1 MTLAYALSKT
11 GHPNC
16 RRPDK
21 VIDARQSACL
31 YVSLGIFSFI
41 WASGLNDHSMFVR
54 DVKRTNLCCPAKK
67 RDPFLWLIAVDCYL
81 FAPALSAAAGGPSI
95 PG

>member
-21 VIDARQSACL
+21 VIDARHAYLHASIDT
-31 YVSLGIFSFI
+31 YSLSSINLGVMYERNDKL
-41 WASGLNDHSMFVR
+41 SGLYDHSNR
-54 DVKRTNLCCPAKK
+54 
-67 RDPFLWLIAVDCYL
+67 
-81 FAPALSAAAGGPSI
+81 
-95 PG
+95 

>member
-21 VIDARQSACL
+21 VIDARQKT
-31 YVSLGIFSFI
+31 
-41 WASGLNDHSMFVR
+41 
-54 DVKRTNLCCPAKK
+54 VKIQLLKLCKP
-67 RDPFLWLIAVDCYL
+67 Y
-81 FAPALSAAAGGPSI
+81 
-95 PG
+95 